1 MFSTL
6 GIVNK
11 YDKDSKKIKITVTG
25 TGVEKANELLED
37 YALFVLVK
45 ENNVDGRQGNE
56 NGMLDDVKHQDVL
69 RGYVSDV
76 KGDND
81 LVWNGDNFTKTYD
94 FAIQNNWK
102 PVDLEVVAF
111 IAPKV
116 KEIGFNLENLAVQ
129 NCISEPLANDAN
141 AIDNIPTDS
150 NAKEIGRYNVKGQ
163 RISAPQKGI
172 NIVKFSNGKVLKEI
186 VK

>member
-1 MFSTL
+1 MV
-6 GIVNK
+6 I
-11 YDKDSKKIKITVTG
+11 
-25 TGVEKANELLED
+25 
-37 YALFVLVK
+37 
-45 ENNVDGRQGNE
+45 
-56 NGMLDDVKHQDVL
+56 
-69 RGYVSDV
+69 
-76 KGDND
+76 
-81 LVWNGDNFTKTYD
+81 
-94 FAIQNNWK
+94 IQNNWK

-129 NCISEPLANDAN
+129 NCVSEPLANDAN
-141 AIDNIPTDS
+141 AIDNIATDS